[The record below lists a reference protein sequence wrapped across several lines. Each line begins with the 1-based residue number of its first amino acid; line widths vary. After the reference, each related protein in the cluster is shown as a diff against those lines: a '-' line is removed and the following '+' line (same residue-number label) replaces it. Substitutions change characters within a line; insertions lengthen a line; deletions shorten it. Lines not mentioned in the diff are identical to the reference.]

1 MENKVIAV
9 LGATGSVGMQSLDV
23 ARKNGYTVDAI
34 SCCRDIKKAEE
45 IVREFKVRLCAV
57 EHPELAWQLR
67 RGIRDTGCKV
77 ISGLGSAGVVARETE
92 ADTVINAVTGIAGL
106 MPTVRT
112 LEAGKN
118 LALAN
123 KESLVTAG
131 AYVMALAGKNNKEI
145 LPVDSEHC
153 AVWQSLRAGKSSE
166 VKRIILTASGG
177 PFFSFNKEQLAKV
190 TPKDALKHPTW
201 NMGAKITIDSATLV
215 NKGFE
220 IIEAAWLFGVSA
232 EKIDVTV
239 HRESIIHSMV
249 EYNDNMVIAQLGVP
263 DMRSCIQYAITYP
276 DRFESPAA
284 QLDFTKLGKLSFFE
298 PDTETFPLLA
308 LAKKVLSLGGSYGA
322 ALNGA
327 NEEAVRLFLE
337 EKINLPTLFE
347 LVEGATLSVGDG
359 KETSLE
365 SVYDADTR
373 ARAYVRER
381 AGKSPLAPGNARRC
395 SATRNASIHTERR

>member
-1 MENKVIAV
+1 MDNKVIAV
-9 LGATGSVGMQSLDV
+9 LGATGSVGRQSLDV
-23 ARKNGYTVDAI
+23 ARKKGYTVDAI
-34 SCCRDIKKAEE
+34 SCCRDVKKAEE
-45 IVREFKVRLCAV
+45 IIREFKVKLCAV
-57 EHPELAWQLR
+57 EHPELAWSLR
-67 RGIRDTGCKV
+67 RAISDTDCKV
-77 ISGLGSAGVVARETE
+77 VSGLGSAGVVATETK

-153 AVWQSLRAGKSSE
+153 AVWQSLKAGRRDE

-177 PFFSFNKEQLAKV
+177 PFFSYSKEKLASV
-190 TPKDALKHPTW
+190 TPAEALNHPTW
-201 NMGAKITIDSATLV
+201 NMGAKITIDSATLM

-220 IIEAAWLFGVSA
+220 VIEAAWLFGVDA
-232 EKIDVTV
+232 EKIDVIV

-249 EYNDNMVIAQLGVP
+249 EYNDNMIIAQLGAP
-263 DMRSCIQYAITYP
+263 DMRSCIQYALTYP
-276 DRFESPAA
+276 ERNESVAE
-284 QLDFTKLGKLSFFE
+284 QLDFAKLSRLTFFE

-327 NEEAVRLFLE
+327 NEQAVSLFLE
-337 EKINLPTLFE
+337 EKINLPRLFE
-347 LVEGATLSVGDG
+347 LVESATLSVGDG
-359 KETSLE
+359 KDTSIE
-365 SVYDADTR
+365 GVFEADR
-373 ARAYVRER
+373 QARAYVRER
-381 AGKSPLAPGNARRC
+381 AK
-395 SATRNASIHTERR
+395 

>member
-9 LGATGSVGMQSLDV
+9 LGATGSVGTQSLDV

-34 SCCRDIKKAEE
+34 SCCRDIKKAEA
-45 IVREFKVRLCAV
+45 IIREFKVKLCAV
-57 EHPELAWQLR
+57 EHPELAHQLKR
-67 RGIRDTGCKV
+67 SVRDTECKIV
-77 ISGLGSAGVVARETE
+77 SGLGSAGVVATETK
-92 ADTVINAVTGIAGL
+92 ATAVVNAVTGIAGL

-112 LEAGKN
+112 LESGKE

-153 AVWQSLRAGKSSE
+153 AVFQSLKSGKRSE

-177 PFFSFNKEQLAKV
+177 PFFSYSKERLASV
-190 TPKDALKHPTW
+190 TPKEALKHPTW
-201 NMGAKITIDSATLV
+201 NMGAKITIDSATLM

-220 IIEAAWLFGVSA
+220 VIEAAWLFGMSA
-232 EKIDVTV
+232 DKIDVVV

-249 EYNDNMVIAQLGVP
+249 EYNDNMIIAQLGAP
-263 DMRSCIQYAITYP
+263 DMRSCIQYALTYP
-276 DRFESPAA
+276 ARCESLAEP
-284 QLDFTKLGKLSFFE
+284 LDFTKLGSLSFFA
-298 PDTETFPLLA
+298 PDTEVFPLLG

-337 EKINLPTLFE
+337 EKISLPRLFE
-347 LVEGATLSVGDG
+347 LVESVALSVGNGGDV
-359 KETSLE
+359 SLDA
-365 SVYDADTR
+365 VFDADMR
-373 ARAYVRER
+373 ARAYVRE
-381 AGKSPLAPGNARRC
+381 AVKK
-395 SATRNASIHTERR
+395 TV

>member
-1 MENKVIAV
+1 MGIIMENKVIAV
-9 LGATGSVGMQSLDV
+9 LGATGSIGTQSLDV

-34 SCCRDIKKAEE
+34 SCCRDVKKAEE
-45 IVREFKVRLCAV
+45 IIREFKVRLCAV
-57 EHPELAWQLR
+57 EHPELAWQLKR
-67 RGIRDTGCKV
+67 AINDTECKIV
-77 ISGLGSAGVVARETE
+77 SGLGSAGVVAAETK

-112 LEAGKN
+112 LESGKN

-153 AVWQSLRAGKSSE
+153 AVWQSLKAGKRDE

-177 PFFSFNKEQLAKV
+177 PFFSFNKERLASV
-190 TPKDALKHPTW
+190 TPAEALNHPTW
-201 NMGAKITIDSATLV
+201 NMGAKITIDSATLM

-220 IIEAAWLFGVSA
+220 VIEAAWLFGVPA
-232 EKIDVTV
+232 EKIDVIV

-249 EYNDNMVIAQLGVP
+249 EYNDNMIIAQLGAP
-263 DMRSCIQYAITYP
+263 DMRSCIQYALTYP
-276 DRFESPAA
+276 ERQESVAE
-284 QLDFTKLGKLSFFE
+284 QLDFAKLSKLTFFA

-308 LAKKVLSLGGSYGA
+308 LAKKVLTLGGSYGA

-327 NEEAVRLFLE
+327 NEQAVSLFLDG
-337 EKINLPTLFE
+337 KITLPRLFE
-347 LVEGATLSVGDG
+347 LVESATLSVGSG
-359 KETSLE
+359 KEISLDDVFE
-365 SVYDADTR
+365 ADR
-373 ARAYVRER
+373 EARAYVRER
-381 AGKSPLAPGNARRC
+381 AK
-395 SATRNASIHTERR
+395 

>member
-1 MENKVIAV
+1 MRVIMENKVIAV
-9 LGATGSVGMQSLDV
+9 LGATGSIGTQSLDV

-45 IVREFKVRLCAV
+45 IIREFKVKLCAV
-57 EHPELAWQLR
+57 EHPELAWSLR
-67 RGIRDTGCKV
+67 RSIKDTDCKV
-77 ISGLGSAGVVARETE
+77 ISGLGSAGVVATETK

-112 LEAGKN
+112 LEAGKD

-153 AVWQSLRAGKSSE
+153 AVWQSLKAGKRDE

-177 PFFSFNKEQLAKV
+177 PFFSFSKEKLASV
-190 TPKDALKHPTW
+190 TPAEALNHPTW
-201 NMGAKITIDSATLV
+201 NMGAKITIDSATLM

-220 IIEAAWLFGVSA
+220 VIEAAWLFGVPA
-232 EKIDVTV
+232 EKIDVIV

-249 EYNDNMVIAQLGVP
+249 EYNDNMIIAQLGAP
-263 DMRSCIQYAITYP
+263 DMRSCIQYALTYP
-276 DRFESPAA
+276 ERRESVAQ
-284 QLDFTKLGKLSFFE
+284 QLDFAKLSKLTFFE

-308 LAKKVLSLGGSYGA
+308 LAKKVLTLGGSYGA

-327 NEEAVRLFLE
+327 NEQAVSLFLDG
-337 EKINLPTLFE
+337 KITLPRLFE
-347 LVEGATLSVGDG
+347 LVESATLSVGSG
-359 KETSLE
+359 KEISLDDVFE
-365 SVYDADTR
+365 ADR
-373 ARAYVRER
+373 AARAYVREK
-381 AGKSPLAPGNARRC
+381 AK
-395 SATRNASIHTERR
+395 

>member
-1 MENKVIAV
+1 MRIIMENKIIAV
-9 LGATGSVGMQSLDV
+9 LGATGSIGTQSLDV

-34 SCCRDIKKAEE
+34 SCCRDVKKAEE
-45 IVREFKVRLCAV
+45 IIREFKVRLCSV
-57 EHPELAWQLR
+57 EHPELAWQLKR
-67 RGIRDTGCKV
+67 SIRDTDCKV
-77 ISGLGSAGVVARETE
+77 VSGLGSAGVVAAETK

-112 LEAGKN
+112 LESGKN

-153 AVWQSLRAGKSSE
+153 AVWQSLKAGKRDE

-177 PFFSFNKEQLAKV
+177 PFFSFSKEKLASV
-190 TPKDALKHPTW
+190 TPAEALNHPTW
-201 NMGAKITIDSATLV
+201 NMGAKITIDSATLM

-220 IIEAAWLFGVSA
+220 VIEAAWLFGVGA
-232 EKIDVTV
+232 EKIDVIV

-249 EYNDNMVIAQLGVP
+249 EYNDNMIIAQLGAP
-263 DMRSCIQYAITYP
+263 DMRSCIQYALTYP
-276 DRFESPAA
+276 ERRESVAE
-284 QLDFTKLGKLSFFE
+284 QLDFAKLSKLTFFE

-308 LAKKVLSLGGSYGA
+308 LAKKVLTLGGSYGA

-327 NEEAVRLFLE
+327 NEQAVSLFLDG
-337 EKINLPTLFE
+337 KITLPRLFE
-347 LVEGATLSVGDG
+347 LVESATLSVGSG
-359 KETSLE
+359 KEISLDDVFE
-365 SVYDADTR
+365 ADR
-373 ARAYVRER
+373 EARAYVRER
-381 AGKSPLAPGNARRC
+381 AK
-395 SATRNASIHTERR
+395 